1 MEVKTFPD
9 STVSDPESS
18 IPPRAM
24 GVSMSS
30 VAGSAF
36 IVAAALLWTG
46 CYGLRTSAGGG
57 QTDFAPPRFADPAD
71 VAVPAGYRVELL
83 VQDLTYP
90 TGIAFDGEGRV
101 FVTEGGYSYGE
112 DWVKPR
118 LLQLGM
124 DGNPPMIIAEGA
136 YEGPWNGVFFHQGH
150 FYITEGGVLEGGR
163 ILRISQDGEVTAL
176 IENLP
181 SVGDH
186 HINGPVVGPDE
197 MIYFTVGT
205 ASNSGVV
212 GPDNEEMGW
221 LRRWPRF
228 HDLPGEEIILRGT
241 NFESDDVRDGDR
253 RKKAITGAFSAFGES
268 TSAGE
273 RIPGTTVASGSVIRL
288 PLDGGEPEQVAWGFR
303 NPFGLA
309 FSGDGHL
316 YLTEN
321 GYDNRGSRPVWGA
334 ADLLRR
340 VEPGQWHGWPD
351 YSGDRPLTDPFFCPP
366 GGKPPGFLLEE
377 HPNHPPPAIAQL
389 GVHSS
394 SNGLDF
400 SPVEFGY
407 EGQAFIAQWG
417 DLAPMVNKVLQS
429 VGYKVIR
436 VDLSTG
442 TIADFVV
449 NHGPKNGPA
458 SKIGGG
464 GLERPIAARF
474 GPDGKALYIVDFGVV
489 TMEGGKPHPHR
500 GTGVVWRIVKE
511 ADRP

>member
-1 MEVKTFPD
+1 M
-9 STVSDPESS
+9 
-18 IPPRAM
+18 A
-24 GVSMSS
+24 S
-30 VAGSAF
+30 VAWG
-36 IVAAALLWTG
+36 VVCAAAILLGPG
-46 CYGLRTSAGGG
+46 CYSIRTSSGGG
-57 QTDFAPPRFADPAD
+57 KTSFTPPRFVNPAD
-71 VAVPAGYRVELL
+71 VAVPAGYRVELIA
-83 VQDLTYP
+83 QDLTYP

-118 LLQLGM
+118 LLRLEEGV
-124 DGNPPMIIAEGA
+124 GPPTLIAEGTNG
-136 YEGPWNGVFFHQGH
+136 GPWNGVFFHAGS
-150 FYITEGGVLEGGR
+150 FYVAEGGVLEGGR
-163 ILRISQDGEVTAL
+163 ILRVSQQGEMSVL

-205 ASNSGVV
+205 ASNSGVI

-221 LRRWPRF
+221 LQRWPRF
-228 HDLPGEEIILRGT
+228 HDLPGEEIILRGR
-241 NFESDDVRDGDR
+241 NFESENMRQGNR
-253 RKKAITGAFSAFGES
+253 RKKAVTGAFSAFGES
-268 TSAGE
+268 TTAGE
-273 RIPGTTVASGSVIRL
+273 RIAGATLASGSVIRL
-288 PLDGGEPEQVAWGFR
+288 PLDGGDPEQVAWGFR

-309 FSGDGHL
+309 FSADGRL

-351 YSGDRPLTDPFFCPP
+351 YSGDRPLTDPFFSPP
-366 GGKPPGFLLEE
+366 GGKPPGFLLEQ

-417 DLAPMVNKVLQS
+417 DLAPTVNKVLQPI
-429 VGYKVIR
+429 GYKVIR
-436 VDLSTG
+436 VDLPTG
-442 TIADFVV
+442 AVADFAV
-449 NHGPKNGPA
+449 NRGSRNGPA

-464 GLERPIAARF
+464 GLERPIDARF
-474 GPDGKALYIVDFGVV
+474 SPDGRALYIVDFGVV
-489 TMEGGKPHPHR
+489 TMEGRIPRPHR
-500 GTGVVWRIVKE
+500 GTGVIWRIVKE
-511 ADRP
+511 EDRP